1 MTRTAKL
8 FRTGGSQAL
17 RLPKAFRFE
26 GDTVVLRRTHAGVL
40 ISPAKTGA
48 AQLRARLLAIAASG
62 SGDFPAP
69 APFGAADQPR
79 ENL

>member
-40 ISPAKTGA
+40 ISPAKTSA
-48 AQLRARLLAIAASG
+48 ALLRARLLAIAASG
-62 SGDFPAP
+62 SGDFPAS
-69 APFGAADQPR
+69 APFAGADLPR
-79 ENL
+79 AKL

>member
-48 AQLRARLLAIAASG
+48 VQLRARLLAIAASG
-62 SGDFPAP
+62 SGDFPGRARS
-69 APFGAADQPR
+69 ATADLPR
-79 ENL
+79 ETL